1 MKNLL
6 MSSLLILF
14 IYPFDVDAHDKDLSI
29 LLKGGSANY
38 NASIGNFGGGGHSYY
53 EWKLGPQFSIGIEK
67 ELSSTFSIQALFV
80 YSIHSFDERYAWGD
94 KVNNAKNSIYDLMG
108 NLKLNI
114 GIFYFNGGIG
124 FSYQSGEEVRYL
136 EANQYHG
143 AETKLSAINTFVFAG
158 LLGIGFDINVYKQ
171 FSLITEADINL
182 REYMGTALLIGI
194 KYSL

>member
-6 MSSLLILF
+6 MSSLLIFF
-14 IYPFDVDAHDKDLSI
+14 IYPFDIIAQEKGLSI

-53 EWKLGPQFSIGIEK
+53 EWNLGPQFSIGIEK
-67 ELSSTFSIQALFV
+67 ELSSTFSFQALFV

-114 GIFYFNGGIG
+114 GIFYLNGGIG
-124 FSYQSGEEVRYL
+124 FSYQNGEEVRYL

-143 AETKLSAINTFVFAG
+143 TETKLPAKSTFVIAG
-158 LLGIGFDINVYKQ
+158 LLGIGFDINVYSQ
-171 FSLITEADINL
+171 FSLITEADINM
-182 REYMGTALLIGI
+182 REYMGTSLLIGV